1 MKDWLTCLPILTKPK
16 RQNKF
21 GHCDNDHI
29 TLWDPVGLEKYGD
42 KQHIPHTSQDKD
54 KGHLDK
60 DHLDKGHLVKGHLV
74 TIYTNKESP
83 ISMACLLCYS
93 NIVLVI

>member
-1 MKDWLTCLPILTKPK
+1 MGTSNIYPIHLKT
-16 RQNKF
+16 R
-21 GHCDNDHI
+21 I
-29 TLWDPVGLEKYGD
+29 RV
-42 KQHIPHTSQDKD
+42 I
-54 KGHLDK
+54 LDK

-83 ISMACLLCYS
+83 ISVACLLCYS